1 MTIDLAIL
9 LPSAVAWATA
19 ESEAALGTGAALSPS
34 GAELARSVGV
44 QHPEQIRIV
53 VADTLPAPVDPALLG
68 AAVQSGLLGGNAFGL
83 TLGHA
88 IFIHRGHEADVRLL
102 RHEFRHVA
110 QVEFAG
116 SLAEF
121 LREYLRQVVA
131 YGYRDAPWEVEARA
145 HELPY

>member
-1 MTIDLAIL
+1 MTIDLAVL

-19 ESEAALGTGAALSPS
+19 QSEAALHGGAALSPA
-34 GAELARSVGV
+34 GVELARSVGV
-44 QHPEQIRIV
+44 QHAGQVRIV
-53 VADTLPAPVDPALLG
+53 IADTLPVPDDPALLE
-68 AAVQSGLLGGNAFGL
+68 AATQTGLLAPNSTGL

-88 IFIHRGHEADVRLL
+88 IFIRRGHEADPRLL
-102 RHEFRHVA
+102 RHELRHVA

-121 LREYLRQVVA
+121 LREYLRQIVA

-145 HELPY
+145 HELSG